1 MTSEKEKLAAKT
13 VDQLKAA
20 AKKVGANVVDP
31 KSGKAKTKVQLIN
44 AIIMVQR
51 LGKAKKQIK
60 TLVKKQTD
68 KKTASASRQTKQR
81 QRDIA
86 KDIDRKAEAPGKRIS
101 KTGKVY
107 YERRANRSDV
117 PPTMLG
123 SKNQID
129 YALLDEVIIFAEND
143 SKLYNDLMVN
153 YLPNLQKKVLA
164 GKYDPELA
172 IKLLEYYYTNYV
184 RPYMKM
190 PRNYGVDTKLNPEER
205 KAFAKYF
212 RDKLYNEYGLKQLA
226 KKPKGAAKDT
236 TAVKKIKNTRAWLTR
251 N

>member
-1 MTSEKEKLAAKT
+1 MKSEKEKLTAKS
-13 VDQLKAA
+13 VEQLKAA
-20 AKKVGANVVDP
+20 VKRLGGKLVTPD
-31 KSGKAKTKVQLIN
+31 GKAKTKVQLIN
-44 AIIMVQR
+44 TIVMKNR
-51 LGKAKKQIK
+51 LAGKSMGGNTTAKKVTAKK
-60 TLVKKQTD
+60 TVAKTPIVKKANN
-68 KKTASASRQTKQR
+68 KTTLGQKNT
-81 QRDIA
+81 
-86 KDIDRKAEAPGKRIS
+86 IDRNLVE
-101 KTGKVY
+101 
-107 YERRANRSDV
+107 
-117 PPTMLG
+117 
-123 SKNQID
+123 
-129 YALLDEVIIFAEND
+129 EVIIFAEND

-236 TAVKKIKNTRAWLTR
+236 KAVQFRKFTRES
-251 N
+251 